1 MDTKM
6 CRLDMIGTHNSKANV
21 VVPVVRIVVVPVR
34 ARQILRV
41 VVPRAAAQ

>member
-6 CRLDMIGTHNSKANV
+6 YRLDMIGTQNSKANV
-21 VVPVVRIVVVPVR
+21 VVPVVRIVIVPVR

-41 VVPRAAAQ
+41 VVPRATVQ